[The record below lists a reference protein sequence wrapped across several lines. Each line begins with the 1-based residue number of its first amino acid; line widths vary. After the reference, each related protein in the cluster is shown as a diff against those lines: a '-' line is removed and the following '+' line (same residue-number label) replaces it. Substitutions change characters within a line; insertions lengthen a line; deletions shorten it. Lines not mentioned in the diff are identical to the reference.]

1 VNRECILCGRDERLD
16 HLMIEI
22 CELSVTT
29 LYLYKEQTYFGR
41 CVVALKEH
49 QRELFHLPE
58 ETRSKL
64 MEDIVRVAG
73 AIEKAF
79 LPDKINY
86 GSYGD
91 TMPHIHFHIVPKYKG
106 GDAWGVPFELNP
118 NKIYFNDEQYMGM
131 IEKLI
136 KYLELP

>member
-1 VNRECILCGRDERLD
+1 MQRECVFCSRDERLD

-22 CELSVTT
+22 CELSVST
-29 LYLYKEQTYFGR
+29 LYLYKEQSYFGR
-41 CVVALKEH
+41 CVVALNDH

-58 ETRSKL
+58 ETRAKL
-64 MEDIVRVAG
+64 MEDIVRVAA

-86 GSYGD
+86 AMYGD
-91 TMPHIHFHIVPKYKG
+91 TMPHIHFHVVPKYKDG
-106 GDAWGVPFELNP
+106 ENWGSAFEFNP
-118 NKIYFNDEQYMGM
+118 NRTYFQDEQYQAM
-131 IEKLI
+131 IEKLM